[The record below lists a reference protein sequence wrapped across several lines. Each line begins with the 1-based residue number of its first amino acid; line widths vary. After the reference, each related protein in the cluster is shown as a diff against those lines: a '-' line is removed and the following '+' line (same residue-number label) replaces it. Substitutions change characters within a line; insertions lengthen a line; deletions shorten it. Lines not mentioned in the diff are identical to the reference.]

1 LKQIS
6 HTSLSEPIYESLK
19 ALILNKELRPGEKLV
34 QEKIALKLGVSRT
47 PLMIALQRLEHELLV
62 ESIPR
67 RGMYVRDFSVNE
79 MIEVYYCRESI
90 ECMAVR
96 LATLR
101 ADKKDINNLNQLFVP
116 FTKTIEHINIEKYK
130 LADEKFH
137 NTIIELSKNTILQK
151 MSKLSQVPNR
161 VNSLGLLRSPE
172 DTLAEHISIIEAM
185 QEGDA
190 EKAELLMKEHI
201 RLSLKFLQDLNT
213 KNNI

>member
-1 LKQIS
+1 LKQINHS
-6 HTSLSEPIYESLK
+6 SLSEPIYESLK
-19 ALILNKELRPGEKLV
+19 ALILNKELKPGEKLV

-67 RGMYVRDFSVNE
+67 RGMYVRDFSVKE

-96 LATLR
+96 LATIN

-116 FTKTIEHINIEKYK
+116 FTKNIEHINIERYK

-137 NTIIELSKNTILQK
+137 NTIIELSKTTILQK

-161 VNSLGLLRSPE
+161 VNRLGLLRS
-172 DTLAEHISIIEAM
+172 H
-185 QEGDA
+185 
-190 EKAELLMKEHI
+190 
-201 RLSLKFLQDLNT
+201 
-213 KNNI
+213 

>member
-1 LKQIS
+1 
-6 HTSLSEPIYESLK
+6 
-19 ALILNKELRPGEKLV
+19 
-34 QEKIALKLGVSRT
+34 
-47 PLMIALQRLEHELLV
+47 LEHELLV
-62 ESIPR
+62 ERIPR
-67 RGMYVRDFSVNE
+67 RGMFVRDFSIKE
-79 MIEVYYCRESI
+79 MMEVYYCRESI

-116 FTKTIEHINIEKYK
+116 FTKAIEHINNEKYK

-137 NTIIELSKNTILQK
+137 NTIIELSNNTILQK

-172 DTLAEHISIIEAM
+172 DTLAEHLSIIKAM
-185 QEGDA
+185 HEGDA